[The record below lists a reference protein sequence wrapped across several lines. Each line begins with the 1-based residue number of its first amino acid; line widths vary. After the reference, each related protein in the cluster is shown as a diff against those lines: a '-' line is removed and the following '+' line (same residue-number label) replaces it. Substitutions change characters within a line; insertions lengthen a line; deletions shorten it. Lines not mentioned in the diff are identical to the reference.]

1 MTAFGIGSNL
11 TFASTYSYTPYD
23 VPDKITLT
31 QSGQWMEFGFTG
43 NGQRAYERDG
53 TGATPSRITYYAG
66 PGFFEQDNTI
76 AGGAASVSEVREYLA
91 TPAGTVG
98 VVITT
103 GNTSVTKYYLQDH
116 LGSNIAAVDE
126 TGGGISRNSYDVW
139 GVRTTTGA
147 PWDNGDRGYT
157 GHEHLNFGL
166 IHMNGR
172 VYDPRW
178 GRFLQTDP
186 IVQSP
191 YDLQSYN
198 RYAYVMNNP
207 LSFTDPTGFAWWNS
221 DWNRRAIRG
230 ATAIMGL
237 GGDFVGAYLNN
248 RHAYNLSQN
257 PYARMVGAAVASY
270 FTFGALGGGIV
281 GGAASGFAA
290 GGIQGG
296 NLQSAVQGAFAGAI
310 GVGFGG
316 TGMFGQMIGSGV
328 NGYLQTG
335 TSEGFA
341 RGFAAGALP
350 NDLGFTGAY
359 NNNAYANV
367 GIGILR
373 DGARGA
379 IVADNR
385 RGFMRGVAYGQ
396 VNNAIGHIVGATF
409 GNYKEFKDGV
419 FFYEKSGGGGITFG
433 NVVTGGK
440 SFFDDP
446 LNVLHERDHYENQVE
461 KAFGALYV
469 GAHAVDLLLG
479 NLGQLV
485 GLRCAGFIIEEH
497 VQKYSYSSMRQSCSK

>member
-178 GRFLQTDP
+178 GRFLQADP

-207 LSFTDPTGFAWWNS
+207 LSFTDGPW
-221 DWNRRAIRG
+221 RRLR
-230 ATAIMGL
+230 
-237 GGDFVGAYLNN
+237 
-248 RHAYNLSQN
+248 R
-257 PYARMVGAAVASY
+257 R
-270 FTFGALGGGIV
+270 
-281 GGAASGFAA
+281 
-290 GGIQGG
+290 
-296 NLQSAVQGAFAGAI
+296 
-310 GVGFGG
+310 
-316 TGMFGQMIGSGV
+316 
-328 NGYLQTG
+328 
-335 TSEGFA
+335 
-341 RGFAAGALP
+341 LP
-350 NDLGFTGAY
+350 
-359 NNNAYANV
+359 
-367 GIGILR
+367 
-373 DGARGA
+373 
-379 IVADNR
+379 
-385 RGFMRGVAYGQ
+385 
-396 VNNAIGHIVGATF
+396 
-409 GNYKEFKDGV
+409 E
-419 FFYEKSGGGGITFG
+419 
-433 NVVTGGK
+433 
-440 SFFDDP
+440 
-446 LNVLHERDHYENQVE
+446 
-461 KAFGALYV
+461 
-469 GAHAVDLLLG
+469 
-479 NLGQLV
+479 
-485 GLRCAGFIIEEH
+485 
-497 VQKYSYSSMRQSCSK
+497 